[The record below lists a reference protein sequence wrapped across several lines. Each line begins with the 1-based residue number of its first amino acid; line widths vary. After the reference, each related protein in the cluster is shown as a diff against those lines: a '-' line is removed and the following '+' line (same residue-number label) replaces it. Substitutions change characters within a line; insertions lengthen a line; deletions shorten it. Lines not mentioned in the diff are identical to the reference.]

1 MEKLRKRN
9 QLSGFALTLS
19 LTFRFAQYLK
29 RNGSPAYF
37 MPTVFS
43 NSTRLGLSLIAIVL
57 VVLLACARWLEPS
70 PSGFGT
76 HRQFGLPPCT
86 TYALFGIKCPS
97 CGMTTAW
104 AFATRLRFQEA
115 LNANIAGTFL
125 CLQAI
130 ASVPYLIVMV
140 LAKRDPLGR
149 FFLTATVWGVISSIV
164 LAVVIWSVSL
174 AFRA

>member
-1 MEKLRKRN
+1 
-9 QLSGFALTLS
+9 
-19 LTFRFAQYLK
+19 
-29 RNGSPAYF
+29 

-43 NSTRLGLSLIAIVL
+43 NSTRLGLSLVAIVL
-57 VVLLACARWLEPS
+57 VLLLAGARWLEPS

-86 TYALFGIKCPS
+86 IYALFSIKCPS

-104 AFATRLRFQEA
+104 ALTVRFQFQEA

-130 ASVPYLIVMV
+130 VSVPYLVVMV
-140 LAKRDPLGR
+140 MLRRDPLGR
-149 FFLTATVWGVISSIV
+149 FFQSATVWGVIISFAI
-164 LAVVIWSVSL
+164 AVAVWGTTLMFS
-174 AFRA
+174 A